1 MTAVENMVV
10 LNASPEF
17 ISVQTFMI

>member
-10 LNASPEF
+10 LNDSPEF
-17 ISVQTFMI
+17 ISEQTFMI